1 MLKIQFSDE
10 LTMIIEDDFTA
21 KVKFHDGIF
30 YDREPM
36 EKLLKALDTNLPEC
50 VIPLVKN
57 KLAELLEYY
66 VEGLRNSFDCSMGRI
81 DTHAE
86 LIKDDE

>member
-1 MLKIQFSDE
+1 MLELQFSDE
-10 LTMIIEDDFTA
+10 LTMVVKDDFTA
-21 KVKFHDGIF
+21 TVKFNEGIF

-50 VIPLVKN
+50 VIPLVKS
-57 KLAELLEYY
+57 KLEELVEYY
-66 VEGLRNSFDCSMGRI
+66 VEGLRSSFDCSMGRI
-81 DTHAE
+81 DIQAK